1 MVNSCRPKQRLA
13 SPLLIFMIFGF
24 AVSLLSLICKLRP
37 MTKYEHKNF
46 KMGGI
51 TGGTQTQK
59 MEKTFNHREIYKE
72 INKTLQMLCMWLIS
86 ALRLDEIYSE
96 FGEIQYFM

>member
-1 MVNSCRPKQRLA
+1 
-13 SPLLIFMIFGF
+13 
-24 AVSLLSLICKLRP
+24 

-59 MEKTFNHREIYKE
+59 VEKKPLN
-72 INKTLQMLCMWLIS
+72 LQMLCMWLIS
-86 ALRLDEIYSE
+86 ALKLGEIYS
-96 FGEIQYFM
+96 IYMLTLILN